1 MDLNKYIKNWS
12 KMNFDKNSRILF
24 LVVYAVIMFSTIIS
38 GINIFVFIFLFVITP
53 ISIYFFIKKKY
64 FKDKK

>member
-1 MDLNKYIKNWS
+1 
-12 KMNFDKNSRILF
+12 MNFDKNSRILF